1 MYLKREVSRGSLI
14 QIGEKRGFCI
24 KKTFVFWG
32 NLIQIDENSP
42 ESMAFSQQRKH
53 LLFFFNKTK

>member
-24 KKTFVFWG
+24 KKTFAFWG

-42 ESMAFSQQRKH
+42 ESMNLENLR
-53 LLFFFNKTK
+53 